1 MNSGSCSHGAVMPTI
16 KNETT
21 AIDKTFKYKQYH
33 VTVLLKNCNLGKQ
46 LQKKYIILLNVTR

>member
-1 MNSGSCSHGAVMPTI
+1 MPTI

-21 AIDKTFKYKQYH
+21 AIDKTFKYNQYH

-46 LQKKYIILLNVTR
+46 LQTHNFAQCNSVKQNV